1 MSRLTALPVAYRALA
16 VSCALSA
23 GACGASAT
31 PKLQSGADVH
41 TSAADSLVRLQET
54 ADAQSARI
62 AELETRLALVEAE
75 ARSFREQAPAAQKPV
90 ETVRIGEQRRQERE
104 PAPRVPLVRLHEEE
118 RGAPIDEGPVA
129 LPNVPVGLSSRIPVV
144 PLPEE
149 RSAKTAA
156 PLGSDTADDAT
167 LRERYRV
174 ALRAVQERHYDE
186 AKSALSALL
195 DAHPEHPVAE
205 GASYWLGEVHYA
217 ERRYGEALRQFESLL
232 ALYPKGTKRADAML
246 KAGLCL
252 RRLGDDERAKRYFQ
266 QVRQEH
272 PTSEAAR
279 MASREGAS

>member
-1 MSRLTALPVAYRALA
+1 VVFRALM
-16 VSCALSA
+16 VSSALGA
-23 GACGASAT
+23 GACGASAS
-31 PKLQSGADVH
+31 QQVRGASD
-41 TSAADSLVRLQET
+41 TRSPQDAARALVRLQET

-75 ARSFREQAPAAQKPV
+75 ARGFREQAPAAQRPV
-90 ETVRIGEQRRQERE
+90 ETVRIGEDRRGPDARGGE
-104 PAPRVPLVRLHEEE
+104 RVPVVRLHEQE
-118 RGAPIDEGPVA
+118 RRAPIDEGPVA
-129 LPNVPVGLSSRIPVV
+129 LPDVPLGVSARIPVV

-149 RSAKTAA
+149 RSAKAAPTLTAA
-156 PLGSDTADDAT
+156 SPDAAK
-167 LRERYRV
+167 LRDRYRV
-174 ALRAVQERHYDE
+174 ALRAVQERRYAE
-186 AKSALSALL
+186 AKGALTALL
-195 DAHPEHPVAE
+195 DDRPGGALAE

-232 ALYPKGTKRADAML
+232 ALHPKGSKRADAML

-252 RRLGDDERAKRYFQ
+252 RRLGDDERAKRYFH